1 MPITNIKRISKMMS
15 HSHYGALKQAF
26 IMEAIHTYANQQI
39 KAEEWTGTSLVNQD
53 TWKAIAQEC
62 LDDLKVAP

>member
-39 KAEEWTGTSLVNQD
+39 KAEE
-53 TWKAIAQEC
+53 
-62 LDDLKVAP
+62 